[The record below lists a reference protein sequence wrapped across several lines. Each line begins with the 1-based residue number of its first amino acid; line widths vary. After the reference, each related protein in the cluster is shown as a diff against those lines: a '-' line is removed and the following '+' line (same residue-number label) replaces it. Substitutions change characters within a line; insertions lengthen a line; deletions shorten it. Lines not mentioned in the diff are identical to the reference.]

1 MNFTNDDLNLRN
13 RNFKIAG
20 LLLAAASFLPLPS
33 MAEEAADAPE
43 YYQLVADYKTP
54 DVSVVRQDGKKLSF
68 LKELDD
74 GRP

>member
-1 MNFTNDDLNLRN
+1 MNFANDDLNLRN

-20 LLLAAASFLPLPS
+20 LLLALASFLPLPS
-33 MAEEAADAPE
+33 MAADAPE